1 MSPLSLTV
9 SLPPPHLPRVSCC
22 CQAPCRRSVLFWVKV
37 LRADTPVSET
47 WLAQCLVPGEACACH
62 GGRLSVGLPSSVWA
76 LQAPALECRLLW
88 GAARLCSPHLDAAA
102 SGGGGK
108 TAVPRAHARRAA
120 RSHRAFIPV
129 GPVHHSHTGICS
141 AFPAVT
147 LLPSRVEFFLTH
159 QFLFL
164 SHLCWKPLIAALDFE
179 GLVVLAQF

>member
-102 SGGGGK
+102 SGGGG
-108 TAVPRAHARRAA
+108 RR
-120 RSHRAFIPV
+120 
-129 GPVHHSHTGICS
+129 
-141 AFPAVT
+141 
-147 LLPSRVEFFLTH
+147 PSRVHMPGGLLAVTGPSS
-159 QFLFL
+159 L
-164 SHLCWKPLIAALDFE
+164 S
-179 GLVVLAQF
+179 VLSTTATRAFVQPSPR